1 VTRREVSA
9 ALRSYK
15 VNKARLNLLSDQD
28 ELTRLHSI
36 VQRVAVWLDALTVK
50 ERAVVEHHD
59 IDGRTWPELAAHYG
73 MSSDGVRRIYA
84 GALDKIIAM
93 EG

>member
-1 VTRREVSA
+1 MTRREVSA
-9 ALRSYK
+9 VLRSYK
-15 VNKARLNLLSDQD
+15 VNKARLSLLPEQD
-28 ELTRLHSI
+28 CSA
-36 VQRVAVWLDALTVK
+36 VQRVAIWLDALTVK
-50 ERAVVEHHD
+50 ERALVEHHD

-73 MSSDGVRRIYA
+73 MSADGVRRIYA